1 MKAAILMRLSCF
13 LKGGFYMESRW
24 NPALYLQFESERTR
38 PARELLARVDP
49 VRVRYVTDLGCGPG
63 NSTEWLV
70 KAWPDALVTGLDNS
84 ASMLD
89 AACRRLEKARFVLG
103 DIGQWKPERLQ
114 DVIFANASLQWL
126 SGHEL
131 LFPRL
136 AGYLEKGGVLAVQMP
151 DNLDEPT
158 HVLMRETAEE
168 PGWCDKM
175 GDAGAFRQR
184 LLPMEAYYDLLAE
197 ADCTVDMWKTVYC
210 HVMPSVEAIAQW
222 LKATGLRPFLVRLDK
237 EEQALFLDRYITRLK
252 TVYRPRSDGTVLLAF
267 PRLFM
272 VAKRRQ

>member
-1 MKAAILMRLSCF
+1 
-13 LKGGFYMESRW
+13 MESRW

-103 DIGQWKPERLQ
+103 DIGQWKPGRLQ

-136 AGYLEKGGVLAVQMP
+136 AGYLEK
-151 DNLDEPT
+151 E
-158 HVLMRETAEE
+158 RYEI
-168 PGWCDKM
+168 
-175 GDAGAFRQR
+175 QR
-184 LLPMEAYYDLLAE
+184 
-197 ADCTVDMWKTVYC
+197 VIV
-210 HVMPSVEAIAQW
+210 
-222 LKATGLRPFLVRLDK
+222 
-237 EEQALFLDRYITRLK
+237 
-252 TVYRPRSDGTVLLAF
+252 
-267 PRLFM
+267 
-272 VAKRRQ
+272 